1 MLNLTIF
8 TPTYNRAHTL
18 QRLYKSLQDQTC
30 KDFEWL
36 VIDDGSTDG
45 TSSLFE
51 QWIQDNNNFLIQY
64 EKIQNG
70 GKLRALNKGI
80 KQAKGDYFLILDSD
94 DLLCKDAVEQV
105 ISGFSTLE
113 NPTTFIG
120 ISMVKADLEGNPVH
134 RTPKIDPQLGFVDCN
149 NLERSKYNLQSD
161 MAEVFFTEKLRQYTF
176 PVWPGEKF
184 TPEEVV
190 WNQMALDGYK
200 LRWFNKVEY
209 LCEYQPDGLTNST
222 WKLLRDNPM
231 GYAMMFNHHLLYSK
245 GLKERVNNIL
255 QFISCCCLAGE
266 TDYVKK
272 CNEKVLALLLFP
284 FGWLLSHRRKQQ
296 IKRNC
301 K

>member
-1 MLNLTIF
+1 MLTVF
-8 TPTYNRAHTL
+8 TPTYNRANTL
-18 QRLYKSLQDQTC
+18 TRLYKSLQKQTC
-30 KDFEWL
+30 KDFEWM
-36 VIDDGSTDG
+36 VINDGSTDE
-45 TSSLFE
+45 TNMLFSE
-51 QWIQDNNNFLIQY
+51 WEHEINDFPIY
-64 EKIQNG
+64 YTRTANG

-80 KQAKGDYFLILDSD
+80 KEAHGDFFLILDSD
-94 DLLCKDAVEQV
+94 DLLKPTAVEA
-105 ISGFSTLE
+105 ILTGFKTLP
-113 NPTTFIG
+113 NDDSFIG
-120 ISMVKADLEGNPVH
+120 ISLVRGDLNAIPIS
-134 RTPKIDPQLGFVDCN
+134 RTPNIDQKIGYVDCN
-149 NLERSKYNLQSD
+149 NLERKKYNLHAD
-161 MAEVFFTEKLRQYTF
+161 MAEVFYTEKLRQYKF
-176 PVWPGEKF
+176 PVWPDEKF

-222 WKLLRDNPM
+222 WNLLRDNPM

-266 TDYVKK
+266 TDYVKE

-284 FGWLLSHRRKQQ
+284 LGWLLSHRRKRQ
-296 IKRNC
+296 IMRNC